1 MTGKVQQLHEFRNL
15 VMLESVFGRILSG
28 CLNADGNEND
38 VINTNVTHVCVVLRR
53 IDITMKLMFINFRDF

>member
-28 CLNADGNEND
+28 CLNADGTEND
-38 VINTNVTHVCVVLRR
+38 VLILMSHMFCVVLRR
-53 IDITMKLMFINFRDF
+53 IDITMKMMFINFPDF